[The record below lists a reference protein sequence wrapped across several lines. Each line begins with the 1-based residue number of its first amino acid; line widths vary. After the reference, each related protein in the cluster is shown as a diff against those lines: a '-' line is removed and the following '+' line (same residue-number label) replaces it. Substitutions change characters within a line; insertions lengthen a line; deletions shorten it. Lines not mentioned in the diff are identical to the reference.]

1 MRAFP
6 CLASLSRTAIT
17 ALLAASLSAAA
28 LRPALGSAIREAHN
42 CKCIAGDRLYAQGEV
57 ACIRG
62 QPMRCGM
69 SLNNSSWLV
78 LNGKCPENR
87 LSILPHIRRL
97 PLPVTP
103 L

>member
-6 CLASLSRTAIT
+6 CLASLSMI
-17 ALLAASLSAAA
+17 ALSASLAAPLSAAA
-28 LRPALGSAIREAHN
+28 PRPVPGSAIREAHN

-97 PLPVTP
+97 PWPVTP